1 MASSFRKEGKN
12 MNYFKI
18 GNMFF
23 SLKLSPAEAMT
34 FCAVSSIQNSLAFAV
49 CSAASISRRTGLSV
63 RTVYR
68 ALEGIQNKGL
78 VRKKKKD
85 TAMTGQERLTAITL
99 RILAVDSLRWSAIS
113 LNISWM
119 RPAFWSICI
128 FPNASTTTAEMLI
141 QAA

>member
-1 MASSFRKEGKN
+1 

-18 GNMFF
+18 GNKLFD
-23 SLKLSPAEAMT
+23 LKLSPAEAMT

-68 ALEGIQNKGL
+68 ALEGIQSKGL
-78 VRKKKKD
+78 VRKKKK

-99 RILAVDSLRWSAIS
+99 RILVVDSLR
-113 LNISWM
+113 
-119 RPAFWSICI
+119 
-128 FPNASTTTAEMLI
+128 
-141 QAA
+141 